1 MRVLVVDD
9 SAAVRARLVTL
20 LRDVDGVE
28 LVAEAEDGTRAVSLA
43 RVMTP
48 HLVFLDL
55 DLRGESGLD
64 ILQVLK
70 DKREAPT
77 VIILTNHAGDG
88 YAEHCRAL
96 GADFFFDKSSQFQ
109 QAIEVA
115 RGSVARFNRS
125 S

>member
-28 LVAEAEDGTRAVSLA
+28 LVAEAEDSERAVSVA

-64 ILQVLK
+64 ILRVLK
-70 DKREAPT
+70 DNPDAPT
-77 VIILTNHAGDG
+77 VVILTNHAGDA
-88 YAEHCRAL
+88 YAARCRAL
-96 GADFFFDKSSQFQ
+96 GADYFFDKSSQFQ
-109 QAIEVA
+109 LAIDVA
-115 RGSVARFNRS
+115 RSNVAHFRGAV
-125 S
+125 